1 MGWLCR
7 ASGVIRKGTEMP
19 SRACGVDCRPPSV
32 LCREGG
38 AVCRSSGA
46 VCKVADVLCKARV
59 MRCKASDT
67 LCKKA
72 TTVCKEHDILRKG
85 VAKLCRH
92 PALRCQ
98 PREFACSPTAKVSFP
113 CPVPRA
119 PSPVPRAPCPV
130 PRAPAGGSD
139 SCRSMSRKRSC
150 EFLNL
155 PVSILNPHH
164 ASTKNFRP
172 RAATAGLAHPSDAA
186 ARSRGRWFSEDG
198 IPGLRVDCKASGP
211 LSASYFTNFSSVSVL
226 RKATSA
232 FLSSLLSRMPVGGC
246 LARLGSSVGLRRR
259 L

>member
-1 MGWLCR
+1 
-7 ASGVIRKGTEMP
+7 MP
-19 SRACGVDCRPPSV
+19 SRTCGVDCRPSSV
-32 LCREGG
+32 LRREGG

-92 PALRCQ
+92 PALICQ

-119 PSPVPRAPCPV
+119 PCPV
-130 PRAPAGGSD
+130 PRAPAGGSN
-139 SCRSMSRKRSC
+139 SCRLMSRKRSC

-164 ASTKNFRP
+164 ASTKNFGTQRLP
-172 RAATAGLAHPSDAA
+172 QGWRTRRMRLRDLGEGGSPK
-186 ARSRGRWFSEDG
+186 DG

-246 LARLGSSVGLRRR
+246 LARLGSSVGPRRR